1 MSSVL
6 TESREGAVAILTLNR
21 PEKLNAL
28 NHELISAIL
37 AAVNTLES
45 DKTVR
50 AVVVTGAGEKAFA
63 AGADIE
69 AMTEMSA
76 AEART
81 FSGLGHAAGRAME
94 QSRMPYIAAVNG
106 FALGGGCELALACDF
121 IYASEAARF
130 GQPEVNLA
138 VIPGFGGTN
147 RLARRVGI
155 GRARELC
162 FTGDVIK
169 ADEAIRIGL
178 ANVVV
183 PAGELL
189 ACAKVTAA
197 KIAEKGPLAIAQC
210 KRVLRTGEG
219 MALDAANELEAQ
231 AFASLFGSN
240 DQREGMR
247 AFLSKKKAE
256 FTGT

>member
-1 MSSVL
+1 MSVL
-6 TESREGAVAILTLNR
+6 TETREGAVAILTLNR

-37 AAVNTLES
+37 STVTALEN
-45 DKTVR
+45 DKTIR
-50 AVVVTGAGEKAFA
+50 AVVMTGAGEKAFA

-76 AEART
+76 SEARA
-81 FSGLGHAAGRAME
+81 FSSLGHAAGRAME

-155 GRARELC
+155 ARARELC
-162 FTGDVIK
+162 FTGDMIK
-169 ADEAIRIGL
+169 ADEALRIGL
-178 ANVVV
+178 ANVIA

-189 ACAKVTAA
+189 ARAKATAA
-197 KIAEKGPLAIAQC
+197 KITEKGPLAIAQC

-219 MALDAANELEAQ
+219 MALDAANELEVQ
-231 AFASLFGSN
+231 AFASLYGSS

-247 AFLSKKKAE
+247 AFIAKRRAE